1 MEIKQTYNKIN
12 NIIYLNSLEMCI
24 EMHFFLCY
32 NIIEIYCPFQEYIPC
47 HNYSSEV
54 RRMKEKD
61 NNKAA
66 LTGAEL
72 RKLRKLSLFKM
83 LAMGTVLA
91 IVVIVG
97 SMQATTIQMTV

>member
-1 MEIKQTYNKIN
+1 
-12 NIIYLNSLEMCI
+12 
-24 EMHFFLCY
+24 
-32 NIIEIYCPFQEYIPC
+32 
-47 HNYSSEV
+47 
-54 RRMKEKD
+54 MKEKD